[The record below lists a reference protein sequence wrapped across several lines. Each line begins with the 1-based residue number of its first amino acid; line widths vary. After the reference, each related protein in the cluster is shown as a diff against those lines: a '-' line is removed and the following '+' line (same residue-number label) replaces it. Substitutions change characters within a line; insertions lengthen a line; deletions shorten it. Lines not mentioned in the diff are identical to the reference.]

1 MKNKRLTT
9 IIGIIFSI
17 FLAIAFAIPTYAVG
31 NTEANVI
38 LERNV
43 SSDNKINVFLET
55 SKDQSITSFNISL
68 IVESANI
75 QEIKS
80 VEMVWNSDISNNA
93 ELKEVTYSNSK
104 INIYVVSKNELG
116 NDNGNQRRID
126 IGTITIETENKEN
139 IDVTVRAQ
147 KDLIRIASIGHETAT
162 ITNDI
167 STMVQLQIAPRE
179 LSGEQGGDSNQGGN
193 TNLDGDNTQGG
204 NGNQGGNNSQG
215 GNSQGGN
222 SLQGGNNSQGGND
235 FQGEDNN
242 LNGDSNQE
250 NNDNKDVTG
259 NDNTNSNEKENLA
272 QSELPKAG
280 AIMSNV
286 IIFSIIAIGVLI
298 LITIVIIKAK
308 SRQSK
313 HYNTK

>member
-1 MKNKRLTT
+1 MKNKILTT

-17 FLAIAFAIPTYAVG
+17 LLTVAFAIPTYAEG
-31 NTEANVI
+31 NVEANVI
-38 LERNV
+38 LEKDVNN
-43 SSDNKINVFLET
+43 DNKINVSLET
-55 SKDQSITSFNISL
+55 SQDQSIASFNISL

-75 QEIKS
+75 QDIKS
-80 VEMVWNSDISNNA
+80 VKMDWNSDISNNS

-116 NDNGNQRRID
+116 NDIGSQRRINV
-126 IGTITIETENKEN
+126 GNITIETENKEN
-139 IDVTVRAQ
+139 IDVTVRAK
-147 KDLIRIASIGHETAT
+147 KDLTRIASIGHETAT

-167 STMVQLQIAPRE
+167 STMVQLQIAPRV
-179 LSGEQGGDSNQGGN
+179 SNGDQAGDNNQGDNTNPDGGN
-193 TNLDGDNTQGG
+193 TQGE
-204 NGNQGGNNSQG
+204 NGNQSGNHSQGENSQG
-215 GNSQGGN
+215 GNS
-222 SLQGGNNSQGGND
+222 SQGENNGQEGND
-235 FQGEDNN
+235 SQGEDNN

-250 NNDNKDVTG
+250 NNDNKDVVG
-259 NDNTNSNEKENLA
+259 NNNTNSNEKENLA

-298 LITIVIIKAK
+298 LITIVIVKAK

-313 HYNTK
+313 HYNIK